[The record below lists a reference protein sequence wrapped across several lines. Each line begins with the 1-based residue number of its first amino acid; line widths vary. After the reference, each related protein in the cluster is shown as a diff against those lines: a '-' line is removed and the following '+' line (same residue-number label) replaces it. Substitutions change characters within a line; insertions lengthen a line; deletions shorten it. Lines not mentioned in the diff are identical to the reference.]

1 MIVSFLTGLEIRV
14 IRGAGLAIVWFSTVY
29 ENAIKRKVPE
39 NAIKR
44 KVPRWAWRKIA
55 K

>member
-14 IRGAGLAIVWFSTVY
+14 IRGASLVIVWFSTVY
-29 ENAIKRKVPE
+29 ENAI
-39 NAIKR
+39 IR